1 MIHGSRGP
9 ERASLRTLAAGD
21 PISAEKGAM
30 KGKDIIVGVTG
41 GIAAYKAAELVR
53 LLVREEAQV
62 RVAMT
67 AHAANFVSPLTF
79 EALSGNRVIRRMFD
93 EGAGAMDHIAWGQ
106 DSDLIIIAPATAN
119 FIAKMASGIG
129 DDFLSTMI
137 LAATAGILVCP
148 AMNTRMYENS
158 ATQDNLALLRR
169 RGIRVMEP
177 GSGQLACR
185 YEGPGRLP
193 EPPEIVE
200 EARHVLAKQDLAG
213 LRILVTAGPTHE
225 PMDPVRYISNRLT
238 GKMGYALARVG
249 RIRGASVRLV
259 SGPTFLDVPRG
270 VELEPVSTAGE
281 MRQAVLRHFPD
292 CDIVVMA
299 AAVSDYRP
307 HSTEDQKMKKGP
319 ETLTLELDRNP
330 DILAELGQ
338 SRKGKSCVLVGFAA
352 ETEQLLAHAGKK
364 LQEKNLD
371 MIVAND
377 VSREDAG
384 FAVDTNEVKILFRDG
399 QVEHLPLMGKE
410 DVAGLVLDWA
420 KTLWNRHAAGEK

>member
-1 MIHGSRGP
+1 V
-9 ERASLRTLAAGD
+9 SLRSLARGD
-21 PISAEKGAM
+21 PIVAEKGTV

-53 LLVREEAQV
+53 LLVREEARV

-67 AHAANFVSPLTF
+67 AHARRFVSPLTF
-79 EALSGNRVIRRMFD
+79 EALSGNRVIRRMFG

-106 DSDLIIIAPATAN
+106 DPELIIIAPATAN
-119 FIAKMASGIG
+119 FIAKMAFGIG

-137 LAATAGILVCP
+137 LAATAEILVCP
-148 AMNTRMYENS
+148 AMNTRMYENP

-169 RGIRVMEP
+169 RGIHVMEP
-177 GSGQLACR
+177 GAGQLACR

-193 EPPEIVE
+193 EPSEIVE
-200 EARHVLAKQDLAG
+200 EARYTLSKQDLAG

-225 PMDPVRYISNRLT
+225 PMDPVRYIGNRST

-249 RIRGASVRLV
+249 RVRGASVILV
-259 SGPTFLDVPRG
+259 SGPTSLGVPRG
-270 VELEPVSTAGE
+270 VELEPVTTAGE
-281 MRQAVLRHFPD
+281 MRQVVLKHFPD

-307 HSTEDQKMKKGP
+307 HSTESRKMKKGR

-338 SRKGKSCVLVGFAA
+338 SREGKRCVLVGFAA
-352 ETEQLLAHAGKK
+352 ETEQLVAHAGKK
-364 LQEKNLD
+364 LKDKNLD

-377 VSREDAG
+377 VLREDAG
-384 FAVDTNEVKILFRDG
+384 FAVDTNEVKVLFRDG
-399 QVEHLPLMGKE
+399 QVENLPLMGKE
-410 DVAGLVLDWA
+410 DVADLVLDRA
-420 KTLWNRHAAGEK
+420 KTLWNRHTVDGK